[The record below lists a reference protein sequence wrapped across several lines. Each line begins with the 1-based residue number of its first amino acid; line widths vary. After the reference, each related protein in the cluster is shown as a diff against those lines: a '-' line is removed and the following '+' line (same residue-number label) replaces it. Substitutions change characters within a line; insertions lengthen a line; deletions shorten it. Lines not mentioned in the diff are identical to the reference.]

1 MKRVFLLITFSC
13 ITVFAFASHLRCGYI
28 TAYRENCNSREYTI
42 TITVFTNTSSEV
54 KFGEDGFLDFGD
66 GTTIVV
72 PRVENTPRPDLGS
85 NIGMATYTINHTYG
99 GVGSYLVSYIEPNRN
114 GGVLNMSD
122 SFYTTF
128 YTETFINFALCSTPT
143 FVAPPLFMGGL
154 ENTFD
159 LSLGAGSPDDSQ
171 ITYEFVVPFRNRA
184 TPVTGFT
191 QPENMTLNH
200 LTGLVTWDTDAASPG
215 EYNFA
220 INAVQWKNVNGT
232 LFRSQ
237 YIRIDFQVILNAE
250 VPFYDIQDNQVLD
263 PYNRILAPNGEE
275 KTIKIFFETDAAN
288 QPKLEMYSALPEE
301 ALSFTTYDSISSV
314 DGSDIKVGVLKIASR
329 EQDLRSTGYIITVRG
344 RTAFGS
350 TDISYLVFVA
360 DELPPL
366 PVITATENHI
376 ASVQVYPN
384 PVSDFIQIDVAGG
397 GSSTALIYAA
407 QGTLLKSQ
415 RFENHATVDT
425 RNLPAGVYI
434 CDVRRNNVSVK
445 KIKIIKSQ

>member
-1 MKRVFLLITFSC
+1 MKRGLLLTVFSC
-13 ITVFAFASHLRCGYI
+13 VTLFSFASHLRCGYI
-28 TAYRENCNSREYTI
+28 SVHRATCTSLIFTI
-42 TITVFTNTSSEV
+42 TVTVFTNTASDV
-54 KFGEDGFLDFGD
+54 KFGEDGILDFGD
-66 GTTIVV
+66 GTSMVV
-72 PRVENTPRPDLGS
+72 PKVENTPRPDLGS
-85 NIGMATYTINHTYG
+85 NIGMATYTINHRYA

-122 SFYTTF
+122 SFFTTF
-128 YTETFINFALCSTPT
+128 YTETLIDFAQCSTPT

-154 ENTFD
+154 GNTFD

-171 ITYEFVVPFRNRA
+171 ITYEFAVPFRDRG
-184 TPVTGFT
+184 TPVSGFT
-191 QPENMTLNH
+191 QPETMTLNH
-200 LTGLVTWDTDAASPG
+200 LTGLITWDTDVSSPG

-232 LFRSQ
+232 LLRSQ

-250 VPFYDIQDNQVLD
+250 VPFYNIQDNQVLD
-263 PYNRILAPNGEE
+263 PYNRILAPDGEE

-301 ALSFTTYDSISSV
+301 ALSFSTYDSVSSA
-314 DGSDIKVGVLKIASR
+314 DGSDIKVGVLKIATR

-350 TDISYLVFVA
+350 TDINYLVYAA

-366 PVITATENHI
+366 PVITATE
-376 ASVQVYPN
+376 ADLATVQVYPN

-397 GSSTALIYAA
+397 ETSTALIYSA
-407 QGTLLKSQ
+407 QGVLLTSH
-415 RFENHATVDT
+415 RFENNAIIDT
-425 RNLPAGVYI
+425 HNLPAGLYI
-434 CDVRRNNVSVK
+434 CDVRRNNASVK
-445 KIKIIKSQ
+445 KIKIIKSK